1 VLVVS
6 RVFGRLLRT
15 GLAGSTRGTCCAL
28 PSLGTVLA
36 ASAVVD
42 PASPVHSRPSAASS
56 SPAASLTAVLFA
68 TPSRAVGLRPR
79 SARHASEH
87 APGTS
92 GKWASP
98 DSRLGSCHGVLRV
111 RTILMNVGLVSDL
124 VSTRLSKN
132 TDCDHEKRERTAACY
147 RRCRARSA
155 PPRSA
160 QSTAT
165 TPKPGMS
172 FVFVAASDGSSPGCV
187 SDRNTSA
194 YPRLPVSDECSDD
207 QSEPRSEQ
215 AGVEWTQR
223 AQSAARALVWMSHRH
238 AFDVRPSSFDY
249 DASGERPS
257 PNHKGQ
263 WWRASAHGDDSA
275 GDGACLTGPQD
286 THVNEAHTV
295 VRQWSRRQG
304 TSLETAACGPR
315 TTVRGRSVSGQP
327 SPKGAGRKHALG
339 ATCHRPRGRMRLETS
354 KGHAAPTSGVRIP
367 RPSGRGGGQSR
378 FAVAIRLSVLGLL

>member
-1 VLVVS
+1 VS

-187 SDRNTSA
+187 SDSSPVLVSPCLVCASA
-194 YPRLPVSDECSDD
+194 
-207 QSEPRSEQ
+207 
-215 AGVEWTQR
+215 
-223 AQSAARALVWMSHRH
+223 SAASRAS
-238 AFDVRPSSFDY
+238 ADSSSFD
-249 DASGERPS
+249 G
-257 PNHKGQ
+257 GIC
-263 WWRASAHGDDSA
+263 DSSS
-275 GDGACLTGPQD
+275 
-286 THVNEAHTV
+286 E
-295 VRQWSRRQG
+295 
-304 TSLETAACGPR
+304 
-315 TTVRGRSVSGQP
+315 RSVSTASVIASLLALRTRHSTGCR
-327 SPKGAGRKHALG
+327 RKLS
-339 ATCHRPRGRMRLETS
+339 CRLPRRVPGTTPPADRWLLSRWFLRSTFETVDL
-354 KGHAAPTSGVRIP
+354 GVRKTVGFD
-367 RPSGRGGGQSR
+367 RVTG
-378 FAVAIRLSVLGLL
+378 LSVKLLASPPLTFSAHPCQECHVSAVGSDT